1 MNPIKKIIFGEKTR
15 GSLAD
20 GVIEV
25 ANIVA
30 TTAGAAGRNVS
41 ITMPYGAP
49 KITKDGVT
57 VAKAV
62 TLEGIKGDGAKLL
75 IQAAD
80 KTAKEA
86 GDGTSACCIL
96 TREILKRGLEKIKHN
111 VKPIYVK
118 RGIDIAVEKVVE
130 EIRKVSTPIS
140 SMTEISNIALIS
152 SNGDKNIAEIVTKA
166 VTSVG
171 ENGTIMVEN
180 SSTDKNTVEI
190 VEGLSFDCGY
200 ISPYFINNPEK
211 QTCTLNK
218 PLIFLYDQHLTN
230 FKDMLP
236 LMEECYREN
245 RSLLIVCDD
254 LDNDVLASLLQNH
267 LKHTVTC
274 CVVKAPMVGDY
285 RTGFMEDV
293 AALTGGTYFSK
304 QLGVSLENIH
314 IDMLGSASSVTI
326 SDTRTIIRQDPT
338 DMTDDIKKNISDR
351 IELLKNLIETT
362 DSEYVKSTSEERL
375 AKLSGGIAIVR
386 IGGKTEAEVNEKK
399 DRVDDAICATQSAR
413 EEGVVTGGGL
423 TLYNISK
430 VHAKDFEKLATEKDV
445 ILGIR
450 ILMESL
456 EAQMKQIIENTG
468 LKYKKVKQ
476 EIDKINQPNIGFEV
490 LKGQITNLRE
500 EGIIDSAKVV
510 RCALQNAASIAGAIL
525 TVNGI
530 VTNDIDEM
538 IRYNKLIS

>member
-180 SSTDKNTVEI
+180 SSTDKTRLKLWK
-190 VEGLSFDCGY
+190 GF
-200 ISPYFINNPEK
+200 
-211 QTCTLNK
+211 
-218 PLIFLYDQHLTN
+218 
-230 FKDMLP
+230 
-236 LMEECYREN
+236 
-245 RSLLIVCDD
+245 LLIVDIFLLILSTILKTD
-254 LDNDVLASLLQNH
+254 L
-267 LKHTVTC
+267 
-274 CVVKAPMVGDY
+274 
-285 RTGFMEDV
+285 
-293 AALTGGTYFSK
+293 
-304 QLGVSLENIH
+304 
-314 IDMLGSASSVTI
+314 
-326 SDTRTIIRQDPT
+326 
-338 DMTDDIKKNISDR
+338 
-351 IELLKNLIETT
+351 
-362 DSEYVKSTSEERL
+362 YVE
-375 AKLSGGIAIVR
+375 
-386 IGGKTEAEVNEKK
+386 
-399 DRVDDAICATQSAR
+399 
-413 EEGVVTGGGL
+413 
-423 TLYNISK
+423 
-430 VHAKDFEKLATEKDV
+430 
-445 ILGIR
+445 
-450 ILMESL
+450 
-456 EAQMKQIIENTG
+456 
-468 LKYKKVKQ
+468 
-476 EIDKINQPNIGFEV
+476 
-490 LKGQITNLRE
+490 
-500 EGIIDSAKVV
+500 
-510 RCALQNAASIAGAIL
+510 
-525 TVNGI
+525 
-530 VTNDIDEM
+530 
-538 IRYNKLIS
+538 